1 MEDVTEQPDQK
12 AGDAE
17 MVDPKKKLDTMTGLN
32 KDGSKVN
39 RHSVQGFDNSYLAR
53 LDEPTP
59 IQTADTS

>member
-1 MEDVTEQPDQK
+1 MADVTEQPEQK

-39 RHSVQGFDNSYLAR
+39 RHSVQGSDLLS
-53 LDEPTP
+53 P
-59 IQTADTS
+59 SG

>member
-1 MEDVTEQPDQK
+1 MADVTEQK

-39 RHSVQGFDNSYLAR
+39 RHSVQGSDLLS
-53 LDEPTP
+53 P
-59 IQTADTS
+59 SG